1 MASSEY
7 LLSHQDLVKAVIIH
21 QNIHE
26 GFWRLNINFNVAATH
41 GKQVPDPCVAVTI
54 QGIGIM
60 QADAGDEMAVD
71 AALANPVV
79 EIRPSQNPH
88 DAAAGMQFCRDVY
101 RNVEVRLD
109 DASKPFT
116 VATAVDLRNTMQA
129 GARKSAPDARGKSAG
144 QSPGK

>member
-41 GKQVPDPCVAVTI
+41 GKQVPDPCLAVTI

-60 QADAGDEMAVD
+60 RADPSDEMAVD
-71 AALANPVV
+71 AALTNPEKIAPANDA
-79 EIRPSQNPH
+79 SH
-88 DAAAGMQFCRDVY
+88 DAPASMQFCRDVY
-101 RNVEVRLD
+101 RNIAVHLD
-109 DASKPFT
+109 DAAKP
-116 VATAVDLRNTMQA
+116 VSAAHAVDLRAQIQQHH
-129 GARKSAPDARGKSAG
+129 K
-144 QSPGK
+144 

>member
-1 MASSEY
+1 MANSEH
-7 LLSHQDLVKAVIIH
+7 LLSHQELVKAVIIH

-60 QADAGDEMAVD
+60 QTDVSDEMGVD

-79 EIRPSQNPH
+79 EIRPIQNAH
-88 DAAAGMQFCRDVY
+88 DAAASMQFCRDVY

-109 DASKPFT
+109 DASKPLT

-129 GARKSAPDARGKSAG
+129 GAPKRAPDARGK
-144 QSPGK
+144 